1 MQAITTK
8 YLPATNTKGARIKA
22 SCEAGSVTISYPHE
36 AQHGCEAH
44 AQAVY
49 ELGSKLRWER
59 YMSPGWVAPGSPP
72 RRPIIGIE
80 FAPGEWVFLPE
91 GYEERA

>member
-36 AQHGCEAH
+36 AQRGHLAH

-49 ELGSKLRWER
+49 ALAEKLGWPEYSRPEPGLCLASLRFHLA
-59 YMSPGWVAPGSPP
+59 S
-72 RRPIIGIE
+72 IE
-80 FAPGEWVFLPE
+80 FAPGEWVFLPSNCVE
-91 GYEERA
+91 WS

>member
-36 AQHGCEAH
+36 AQRGHEAH
-44 AQAVY
+44 AEAVY
-49 ELGSKLRWER
+49 ALADKLDWEA
-59 YMSPGWVAPGSPP
+59 Y
-72 RRPIIGIE
+72 RRPDPDEDGAVVGIE
-80 FAPGEWVFLPE
+80 FAPGRWAFLPVLFAE
-91 GYEERA
+91 WS